1 MISKNLNGR
10 HLIKIDRT
18 ITEHGYG
25 EFTNGELQG
34 YEPSEEIDE
43 VERHIDTIV
52 IIE

>member
-1 MISKNLNGR
+1 MLSKKLNGR

-25 EFTNGELQG
+25 NFVNGELED

-43 VERHIDTIV
+43 IEKHTDTIV
-52 IIE
+52 IID